1 MCSSVDVLLP
11 GTLVNHCVSFHGCS
25 GFCIMPKEVF
35 ARIFCAKCYG
45 FARHGT
51 SDTIPV
57 LILAYVAVIFWFIES
72 LELMNALCIA
82 KPYQFDIGHCASV
95 AEDPILTH

>member
-1 MCSSVDVLLP
+1 
-11 GTLVNHCVSFHGCS
+11 
-25 GFCIMPKEVF
+25 MPKEVF

-45 FARHGT
+45 SARLCYF
-51 SDTIPV
+51 TIPV
-57 LILAYVAVIFWFIES
+57 RILAYGAVIFWFIES

-82 KPYQFDIGHCASV
+82 EPYQFDIGHCASV